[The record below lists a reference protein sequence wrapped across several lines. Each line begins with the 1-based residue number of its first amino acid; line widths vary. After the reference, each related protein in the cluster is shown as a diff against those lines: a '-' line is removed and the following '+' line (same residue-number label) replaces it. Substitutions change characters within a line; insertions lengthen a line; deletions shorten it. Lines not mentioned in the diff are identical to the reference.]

1 MTRLFF
7 CRQDVAFGESD
18 IIGSGLKGWRKQID

>member
-7 CRQDVAFGESD
+7 FPQDVAFGASD
-18 IIGSGLKGWRKQID
+18 VIGSGMKMWRKQID